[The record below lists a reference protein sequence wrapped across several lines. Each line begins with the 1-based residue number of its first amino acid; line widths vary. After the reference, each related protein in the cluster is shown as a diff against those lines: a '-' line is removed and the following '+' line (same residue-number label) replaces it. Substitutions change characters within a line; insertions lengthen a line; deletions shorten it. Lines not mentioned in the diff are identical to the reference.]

1 MRRKSQRDDV
11 PLFFLKFKDGIYV
24 ERDLYAVLLGMPPS
38 TYTYLGLAKD
48 ATSQGLSSDPFKI
61 VPRAGT
67 L

>member
-1 MRRKSQRDDV
+1 MLS
-11 PLFFLKFKDGIYV
+11 
-24 ERDLYAVLLGMPPS
+24 LGMPPS

-61 VPRAGT
+61 VPRAGI

>member
-1 MRRKSQRDDV
+1 MWRE
-11 PLFFLKFKDGIYV
+11 IYM
-24 ERDLYAVLLGMPPS
+24 LSLGMPPS